1 MKIHCP
7 SNIPFSREEVFTA
20 YRDDLTSLV
29 QYLPNIEK
37 IEVAKREETAD
48 GIIEFE
54 NHWYAEAQ
62 IPKVAQAFIKPEMLK
77 WIDYAKWDQNNWTCD
92 WRIETFFMREA
103 VTCGGRNEFT
113 EAGAESM
120 SLTINGDLSLN
131 AKAVPGVP
139 KLLAGTI
146 KPQLEK
152 FIIALITPNFE
163 TINKGI
169 ISYLQSKG

>member
-1 MKIHCP
+1 MNITCP
-7 SNIPFSREEVFTA
+7 STIPFSRDAVFKA

-37 IEVAKREETAD
+37 IEVVKREEPAD

-62 IPKVAQAFIKPEMLK
+62 IPKVAQSFIKPEMLK
-77 WIDYAKWDQNNWTCD
+77 WIDYAKWDQNNYTCD

-103 VTCGGRNEFT
+103 VTF
-113 EAGAESM
+113 S
-120 SLTINGDLSLN
+120 GDLSLN

-152 FIIALITPNFE
+152 FIISLITPNFE

-169 ISYLQSKG
+169 ISYLNSKD

>member
-1 MKIHCP
+1 MQITCP
-7 SNIPFSREEVFTA
+7 STIPFSREAVFKA

-37 IEVAKREETAD
+37 IEVVKREEPAD

-62 IPKVAQAFIKPEMLK
+62 IPKVAQSFIKPEMLK
-77 WIDYAKWDQNNWTCD
+77 WIDYARWDQNTWTCE

-103 VTCGGRNEFT
+103 VTCSGRNEFK
-113 EAGAESM
+113 EDGPDSM
-120 SLTINGDLSLN
+120 ALTIGGDLSLN

-152 FIIALITPNFE
+152 FIISLITPNFE

-169 ISYLQSKG
+169 ISFLNNKG